1 MYDDWAVTQN
11 RIFSLIIPHFWKA
24 LERYQFWNQMN
35 TLNIS
40 FFEMPDLLHSYSFIY
55 LVNYVSL
62 FFSLAETL

>member
-1 MYDDWAVTQN
+1 MCHDWAVTQN
-11 RIFSLIIPHFWKA
+11 RTFSLIIAHFGKA
-24 LERYQFWNQMN
+24 LERYHFLKQMN

-55 LVNYVSL
+55 VVNYVSL